1 MIRGYLHWQ
10 GQPYFLVWSILSDR
24 LTNINQS
31 FCIQVTFKR
40 YQLLISRFFQI
51 LNHAVVGIMINLNCY
66 FKTDEKVGCTS
77 VKQGKIMYIYDTTS
91 RATYQN
97 ICPKVTGKPWSVLS
111 PSPDGRRTNI
121 LILHSPK
128 KTI

>member
-1 MIRGYLHWQ
+1 MSEMIRGYLHWQ

-31 FCIQVTFKR
+31 FCKQVTFKR

-66 FKTDEKVGCTS
+66 FKKDGKVGCTS
-77 VKQGKIMYIYDTTS
+77 VKQGNIMYIWYDFEGDIPEYKYSDITLT
-91 RATYQN
+91 QEDN
-97 ICPKVTGKPWSVLS
+97 
-111 PSPDGRRTNI
+111 
-121 LILHSPK
+121 
-128 KTI
+128 TIHF